1 MHYSEEQWK
10 QLHKV
15 LLEILEYVDI
25 ICKQNNLQYLLIGG
39 TALGARRH
47 GGFIPWDDDV
57 DIGVP
62 RGDYE
67 RLLMILKTKKDGYKI
82 QDETTE
88 KKYFCPFAKLRKN
101 GTVFKEKISI
111 GLYEDNGIYI
121 DIFPIDTLSEVSSL
135 NTKIKLYKIKILNHA
150 LRFRYCRELYCSS
163 EKASTFKHWILYI
176 PFIFFSRDYLM
187 KKLVN
192 NMTSQNNREKHYAAN
207 LAGTNK
213 LEKEIMEY
221 DVFFPTKELEFEGK
235 KYPCPNQIDQYL
247 KKLYGNFIELPPMEK
262 RRTHEPIELK
272 F

>member
-1 MHYSEEQWK
+1 MSTSMTKEIQEK
-10 QLHKV
+10 ELTM
-15 LLEILEYVDI
+15 LLYFKEFCD
-25 ICKQNNLQYLLIGG
+25 KHNLRFYLCGGGLIG
-39 TALGARRH
+39 AIRH
-47 GGFIPWDDDV
+47 NGFIPWDDDV

-163 EKASTFKHWILYI
+163 EKVSTFKHWILYI

-247 KKLYGNFIELPPMEK
+247 KKLYGNFMELPPMEK